1 MAQADLLSYQNQTYY
16 IINIKI
22 VLYLFSIFIFIL
34 KYKYNYINYKMGTV
48 ISILNFYNINKE
60 FKKKYKNIE
69 INFTNQ
75 EYNSLKYKKISLKNN
90 NYSVS

>member
-1 MAQADLLSYQNQTYY
+1 
-16 IINIKI
+16 
-22 VLYLFSIFIFIL
+22 
-34 KYKYNYINYKMGTV
+34 MGTV